1 MNNEYSVRDKLT
13 LLLLSAG
20 VICFGVIFPDSLST
34 HVKIV
39 HFAAH
44 FGMSFLLALSFY
56 LICTLKLRV
65 PKSFAYKLLIITTLF
80 IGVIYKLWEISSQGA
95 FGTSDFSVI
104 IDRAGVMTSMS
115 QNLSGLMA
123 AMFVIESLLHKNLVF
138 SMLNAENN
146 LRVNSLGHIE
156 DRQPQEPT
164 PVVQLNK
171 PSQLSAVGEN

>member
-1 MNNEYSVRDKLT
+1 M
-13 LLLLSAG
+13 LSAC
-20 VICFGVIFPDSLST
+20 VVCFGVVFPDSLST

-56 LICTLKLRV
+56 LICTIKFRA

-95 FGTSDFSVI
+95 FGTSDFQVI

-115 QNLSGLMA
+115 QNLSGLFA
-123 AMFVIESLLHKNLVF
+123 AMFLIESLLHKNLVF
-138 SMLNAENN
+138 SLPHSVTN
-146 LRVNSLGHIE
+146 LRVNSNGHIE
-156 DRQPQEPT
+156 NRKQEST
-164 PVVQLNK
+164 PVVPINS
-171 PSQLSAVGEN
+171 PNHFSAVADN